1 MKTALPAKEDDDA
14 HSTTSYDPW
23 SAIFF
28 KYLYSPW
35 YYIDI
40 LVIFFIIIIIIRSGT
55 PRELRGSGSRFSS
68 RLEERA
74 EKRKEVVDALL

>member
-1 MKTALPAKEDDDA
+1 MLVPRLRMILDQ
-14 HSTTSYDPW
+14 H
-23 SAIFF
+23 FF
-28 KYLYSPW
+28 FHYLYSPW

-40 LVIFFIIIIIIRSGT
+40 LVIFLIVIRSGT
-55 PRELRGSGSRFSS
+55 PRELRGSGSRFSF